1 MIKKFKTIKN
11 LAVFQNF
18 IWDSSVCDGAGN
30 VQTFKDI
37 NIIYGRNYSGKTTLS
52 RIVRAL
58 EKGEISNKYEN
69 PEFEVTIKDTADA
82 TQANLTAQG
91 KKIRVFNED
100 FVKDNLRFIAY
111 PDESINPFA
120 ILGGNATIEG
130 EIASLKSELGINED
144 GSESGFYLE
153 LKNAKVIADT
163 TRQAYEGA
171 NNSLNQQLSHKA
183 TNNPNGIKYKFE
195 RFGDQ
200 NYTKPKL
207 EADISAVLET
217 SFKSLTDSEVT
228 GINALLNER
237 VNQDIRPISKASL
250 YLKIFNDK
258 AETLITKP
266 ISSSDKIEQLVKDSI
281 LNRWVKEGR
290 LLHKDKLKQCSFCG
304 NDISDHRWKELETHF
319 DEESEKLEKEI
330 ENLISEIQQ
339 EIATLDSCLL
349 INKSVF
355 YSKFHIDLD
364 RLIAFRQYVI
374 AGIKSELSKIVALLT
389 ERMDDLLNHKPYS
402 PITDNSKR
410 IEWCWMIFENI
421 RLKANNYTTSLGA
434 KQTEAK
440 RLLRLREVSDFVKT
454 IQYSDEITKI
464 EGLKAIAN
472 TKAQEKADFAQKIH
486 NQIKQIEDK
495 ERLMND
501 EEKGALKVNEYLNN
515 FFGHDFLT
523 LQSLEEPDQFGGK
536 KIRFEII
543 RNGKKAH
550 HLSEGECSLIAFCYF
565 MAKLEDIETK
575 GSKPIIWID
584 DPISSLDSNHIFFVY
599 SLINSEI
606 VAKQDFE
613 QFFVST
619 HNLDFLKYLK
629 RLPNRDKTQ
638 SFIVI
643 REGQKSQIRLMPKYL
658 KDYVT
663 EFNFLFHQIYLCA
676 NADINDEANY
686 SVYYNFGNNTRKFL
700 EALLFYKYPSRID
713 NNTQN
718 ANTKRLLKYFGN
730 DNQATVLTDRLNN
743 ELSHLEEI
751 FDRGMVPVDI
761 PELKKVAQFI
771 LNKIK
776 YNDNDQ
782 YEALLESIG
791 VEIIA

>member
-1 MIKKFKTIKN
+1 MITKFKTIKN

-18 IWDSSVCDGAGN
+18 IWDSSVCDGERN
-30 VQTFKDI
+30 VQLFKDI
-37 NIIYGRNYSGKTTLS
+37 NVIYGRNYSGKTTLS

-58 EKGEISNKYEN
+58 EKGEISDNYEN
-69 PEFEVTIKDTADA
+69 PEFEVSIKDLADA
-82 TQANLTAQG
+82 TQANLTAHG

-100 FVKDNLRFIAY
+100 FVKDNLRFIVN

-120 ILGGNATIEG
+120 ILGGNSAIEA
-130 EIASLKSELGINED
+130 EIAALKSALGVNDED
-144 GSESGFYLE
+144 VETGFYFE
-153 LKNAKVIADT
+153 LKNAKAFAET
-163 TRQAYEGA
+163 TRQAYESA
-171 NNSLNQQLSHKA
+171 NSTLNRQLSHKA
-183 TNNPNGIKYKFE
+183 TDNPDGIKYKSD

-200 NYTKPKL
+200 NYNISKL
-207 EADISAVLET
+207 KDDVAVVSEL
-217 SFKSLTDSEVT
+217 SFTPLTDIEVSEKDT
-228 GINALLNER
+228 LLKER
-237 VNQDIRPISKASL
+237 VNQDVRAIPKASL
-250 YLKIFNDK
+250 DISSINSK

-266 ISSSDKIEQLVKDSI
+266 ISNSDKMEQLVKDSI

-290 LLHKDKLKQCSFCG
+290 QLHKDKLEQCSFCG
-304 NDISDHRWKELETHF
+304 NEITDERWRELDSHF
-319 DEESEKLEKEI
+319 DEESAKLE
-330 ENLISEIQQ
+330 SEIDSLITETKEQ
-339 EIATLDSCLL
+339 IAAIDTCLS
-349 INKSVF
+349 IDKTAF
-355 YSKFHIDLD
+355 YSKYHNDID
-364 RLIAFRQYVI
+364 RLLVCQQNII
-374 AGIKSELSKIVALLT
+374 TSIKSELNKIVLQLQA
-389 ERMDDLLNHKPYS
+389 RKDDLLNTKIFS
-402 PITDNSKR
+402 TINDNGKR
-410 IEWCWMIFENI
+410 LEWCWTIFENI
-421 RLKANNYTTSLGA
+421 RILANSYSTSLGVE
-434 KQTEAK
+434 QNEAK

-454 IQYSDEITKI
+454 IQYSAELIKI
-464 EGLKAIAN
+464 DGLKTIAD
-472 TKAQEKADFAQKIH
+472 TKAQEKADIAQKIQ

-523 LQSLEEPDQFGGK
+523 LQALEESDQLGGK

-584 DPISSLDSNHIFFVY
+584 DPVSSLDSNHIFFVY

-606 VAKQDFE
+606 VANNGFE
-613 QFFVST
+613 QLFLST

-629 RLPNRDKTQ
+629 RLPSRDKTQ
-638 SFIVI
+638 SFIVL
-643 REGQKSQIRLMPKYL
+643 RDGQKSQFRLMPKYL

-676 NADINDEANY
+676 NADLNDEANY
-686 SVYYNFGNNTRKFL
+686 SIYYNFGNNTRKFL

-713 NNTQN
+713 NGTRN

-730 DNQATVLTDRLNN
+730 DNQATVLTDRVNN

-751 FDRGMVPVDI
+751 FDRGMLPVDI

-771 LNKIK
+771 LDKIK
-776 YNDNDQ
+776 SNDTDQ

-791 VEIIA
+791 DVTTT